1 MDKNLIRLSKSCIGK
16 QEKALVLSVLDEE
29 YLGMGKYVEKFE
41 KKLSQFFQRQV
52 VCLVNGTAALQ
63 LSLQG
68 CNIKD
73 GDEVLVPSLTYLSS
87 FQSIT
92 ANKAVPVACDVD
104 ENSFIIDLNDAEK
117 KINKKTKAI
126 MPVFFS
132 GGVNS
137 YYKIYDFAKTY
148 KLRVIE
154 DAAHAFGSKV
164 ENKLIGSIGDISCFS
179 FDGIKNITSGEG
191 GCIVSNDEELINKI
205 KDLRLLGIIKDTHKR
220 YMGERSWD
228 FQVADQ
234 GWRYH
239 MSNIMAAIGIAQ
251 FDRLEEFSNSR
262 KKIAKIYDKL
272 FKSHSRIQVLE
283 RDYDAIVPHIYV
295 IKIQGLKKRDLL
307 RKKLLEKG
315 IETGIHYLPNH
326 YLEKYSLK
334 EGENLPNTEKIYS
347 QILTLP
353 IHPEI
358 KEKDINFIVDN
369 LNLLLNSSYLKI

>member
-205 KDLRLLGIIKDTHKR
+205 KDLRLLGVIKDTHNR
-220 YMGERSWD
+220 YIGKRSWD
-228 FQVADQ
+228 FQVSDQ

>member
-41 KKLSQFFQRQV
+41 KKLSQFFQRQA

-92 ANKAVPVACDVD
+92 ANKAVPIACDVD
-104 ENSFIIDLNDAEK
+104 QNSFIIDLNDAEK
-117 KINKKTKAI
+117 RINKKTKAI

-205 KDLRLLGIIKDTHKR
+205 KDLRLLGIIKDTHNR
-220 YMGERSWD
+220 YIGKRSWD
-228 FQVADQ
+228 FQVSDQ

-295 IKIQGLKKRDLL
+295 IKIKGLKKRDLL

>member
-1 MDKNLIRLSKSCIGK
+1 
-16 QEKALVLSVLDEE
+16 
-29 YLGMGKYVEKFE
+29 
-41 KKLSQFFQRQV
+41 
-52 VCLVNGTAALQ
+52 
-63 LSLQG
+63 
-68 CNIKD
+68 
-73 GDEVLVPSLTYLSS
+73 
-87 FQSIT
+87 
-92 ANKAVPVACDVD
+92 
-104 ENSFIIDLNDAEK
+104 
-117 KINKKTKAI
+117 
-126 MPVFFS
+126 
-132 GGVNS
+132 
-137 YYKIYDFAKTY
+137 
-148 KLRVIE
+148 
-154 DAAHAFGSKV
+154 
-164 ENKLIGSIGDISCFS
+164 
-179 FDGIKNITSGEG
+179 
-191 GCIVSNDEELINKI
+191 
-205 KDLRLLGIIKDTHKR
+205 
-220 YMGERSWD
+220 
-228 FQVADQ
+228 
-234 GWRYH
+234 